1 MNDEIIK
8 ALHATKERLAQDA
21 QLDIKRL
28 IESVQREEA
37 ISAAPVCL
45 LYTSITCRVR
55 ESTGCRNRPKTLEG
69 KNSLT
74 FRENRR

>member
-37 ISAAPVCL
+37 ISAAQGRTVLQPP
-45 LYTSITCRVR
+45 S
-55 ESTGCRNRPKTLEG
+55 
-69 KNSLT
+69 
-74 FRENRR
+74 ENRERSVFQKIRFTQH